1 MVPGKENYVKGRGS
15 CGIGSSADALCSF
28 ESEDLSYGL
37 HFPIFHAESQVPTH
51 VTGSVHL
58 KAGTALRSVHS

>member
-28 ESEDLSYGL
+28 ESEDLSYGFAL
-37 HFPIFHAESQVPTH
+37 PHFSC
-51 VTGSVHL
+51 
-58 KAGTALRSVHS
+58 